1 LQSETFRLSLRTRK
15 RFQAVP
21 VYLSAQKFMKLK
33 LFLFAFAAIALL
45 LGLSASAQSIA
56 ITNARIV
63 AVSGDTIEKGTVV
76 VRDGLI
82 ESVGANAKVPADA
95 QTIDATG
102 LTIYPGFIDALTS
115 LGLQAPATPQIG
127 GGRGGGVTTAAA
139 TAQAA
144 PTSNSNY
151 PAGLRP
157 ESVAADDI
165 RAGESQF
172 ETNRNAGFTTVVTVG
187 RTGIFNGQSAIIDLA
202 GDSVSS
208 MVIKAPFAEHISF
221 ATIPGQFPGSL
232 LGTFAALR
240 QMLLDA
246 QRQQEIEKMYAANPK
261 GMKRPEADK
270 SLDALIPIL
279 NRQVPVVINANTERE
294 IIRAIDLAKEFNLKA
309 IIAGGQE
316 AWKVA
321 DRLKA
326 ADIPVLLSLN
336 FPKRTTASSPEADPE
351 TLEVLRFRA
360 ETPKCA
366 ARLAQAGIKFAF
378 QSGGATS
385 IGDFFT
391 NAGKAVE
398 GGLNKDAAVRAMTLS
413 SAEVL
418 GVSDRLGSIEPGKI
432 ANLTVIKGDLFGK
445 DRFAPYIFVDGKM
458 FEQKEPPKTEGRPG
472 GGGRG
477 PGGAGGEA
485 PNLPNIAGSYSIT
498 IDVPGQTISSTLT
511 FVQQGSTITGTMQTE
526 TGANP
531 IRDGK
536 VSADGFSFAA
546 TVVYAGQSIDIT
558 VHGTVSGNQIS
569 GTIDSPQGAVP
580 FSGTKNP

>member
-1 LQSETFRLSLRTRK
+1 
-15 RFQAVP
+15 
-21 VYLSAQKFMKLK
+21 MKLK
-33 LFLFAFAAIALL
+33 LFLFAFAAISSLF
-45 LGLSASAQSIA
+45 GVSASAQSIA

-63 AVSGDTIEKGTVV
+63 TVSGDTIEKGTVV

-82 ESVGANAKVPADA
+82 ESVGANAKIPADA

-102 LTIYPGFIDALTS
+102 LTVYPGFIDALTS
-115 LGLQAPATPQIG
+115 LGMQAPTAPPPG
-127 GGRGGGVTTAAA
+127 GGRGGGGAAA
-139 TAQAA
+139 AAAQQAA

-157 ESVAADDI
+157 ENAAIDDL
-165 RAGESQF
+165 RAGETQF
-172 ETNRNAGFTTVVTVG
+172 DTNRNAGFTTVVTVG
-187 RTGIFNGQSAIIDLA
+187 RTGIFNGQSAIVDLA
-202 GDSVSS
+202 GDSVSA
-208 MVIKAPFAEHISF
+208 MVIKSPFAEHISF
-221 ATIPGQFPGSL
+221 STIPGQYPGSL
-232 LGTFAALR
+232 LGTFSALR

-246 QRQQEIEKMYAANPK
+246 QRQQEIQKMYAANPK

-279 NRQVPVVINANTERE
+279 NRQIPVVFNANTERE
-294 IIRAIDLAKEFNLKA
+294 IIRAIDLSREFNLKG

-336 FPKRTTASSPEADPE
+336 FPKRTTALSTEADPE

-366 ARLAQAGIKFAF
+366 ARLNQAGVRFAF
-378 QSGGATS
+378 ESGNATS
-385 IGDFFT
+385 VGDFFT
-391 NAGKAVE
+391 NAGKAIE
-398 GGLNKDAAVRAMTLS
+398 GGLNKDSAVRAMTLS
-413 SAEVL
+413 TAEVL

-432 ANLTVIKGDLFGK
+432 ANLTLIKGDLFGK
-445 DRFAPYIFVDGKM
+445 DRFAPYILVDGKI
-458 FEQKEPPKTEGRPG
+458 FEQKEPPKTEPRPG
-472 GGGRG
+472 GRGGRG
-477 PGGAGGEA
+477 AGGGET
-485 PNLPNIAGSYSIT
+485 PNLPSVGGSYSIT
-498 IDVPGQTISSTLT
+498 IDVPGQTISGTLT
-511 FVQQGSTITGTMQTE
+511 LVQQGGMLTGTMVTDLGTSQ
-526 TGANP
+526 

-536 VSADGFSFAA
+536 VSADGFSYAA
-546 TVVYAGQSIDIT
+546 TVLYGGTSIDIS
-558 VHGTVSGNQIS
+558 VKGSVSGNQIS

>member
-1 LQSETFRLSLRTRK
+1 
-15 RFQAVP
+15 
-21 VYLSAQKFMKLK
+21 MKLK
-33 LFLFAFAAIALL
+33 LFLFAFAAISLL
-45 LGLSASAQSIA
+45 FGVSGSGQSIA

-63 AVSGDTIEKGTVV
+63 TVSGDTIEKGTVV

-82 ESVGANAKVPADA
+82 ESVGANAKIPADA

-102 LTIYPGFIDALTS
+102 LTVYPGFIDALTS
-115 LGLQAPATPQIG
+115 LGMQAPTAPPPG
-127 GGRGGGVTTAAA
+127 GGRGGGGAAA
-139 TAQAA
+139 AAAQQAA

-157 ESVAADDI
+157 ENAAIDDL
-165 RAGESQF
+165 RAGETQF
-172 ETNRNAGFTTVVTVG
+172 DTNRNAGFTTVVTVG
-187 RTGIFNGQSAIIDLA
+187 RTGIFNGQSAIVDLA
-202 GDSVSS
+202 GDSVSA
-208 MVIKAPFAEHISF
+208 MVIKSPFAEHISF
-221 ATIPGQFPGSL
+221 STIPGQYPGSL
-232 LGTFAALR
+232 LGTFSALR

-246 QRQQEIEKMYAANPK
+246 QRQQEIQKMYAANPK

-279 NRQVPVVINANTERE
+279 NRQIPVVFNANTERE
-294 IIRAIDLAKEFNLKA
+294 IIRAIDLSREFNLKG

-336 FPKRTTASSPEADPE
+336 FPKRTTAISPEADPE

-366 ARLAQAGIKFAF
+366 ARLNQAGVRFAF
-378 QSGGATS
+378 ESGNATS
-385 IGDFFT
+385 VGDFFT
-391 NAGKAVE
+391 NAGKAIE
-398 GGLNKDAAVRAMTLS
+398 GGLNKDSAVRAMTLS

-432 ANLTVIKGDLFGK
+432 ANLTLIKGDLFGK
-445 DRFAPYIFVDGKM
+445 DRFAPYILVDGKI
-458 FEQKEPPKTEGRPG
+458 FEQKEPPKTEPRPG
-472 GGGRG
+472 GRGGRG
-477 PGGAGGEA
+477 AGGGET
-485 PNLPNIAGSYSIT
+485 PNLPSVGGSYSIT
-498 IDVPGQTISSTLT
+498 IDVPGQTISGTLT
-511 FVQQGSTITGTMQTE
+511 LVQQGGMLTGTMVTDLGTSQ
-526 TGANP
+526 

-536 VSADGFSFAA
+536 VSADGFSYAA
-546 TVVYAGQSIDIT
+546 TVLYGGTSIDIS
-558 VHGTVSGNQIS
+558 VKGSVSGNQIS